1 MAFRY
6 STKLFTDF
14 LSTLKTDLGSGV
26 INLYSGAQPASPDSA
41 IGGATLIGQVTLN
54 GSGWADGSA
63 TNGLVFNTP
72 SAGQIVIATG
82 AVWKFTC
89 INAGTIGWGRFVG
102 NSSTAGLTI
111 DSGLADSTFAHP
123 RLDFSVGVTTGDAQ
137 MSKITYAVGETGVI
151 QNMTIVLSNLS

>member
-14 LSTLKTDLGSGV
+14 LAQLKTDLGNGV
-26 INLYSGAQPASPDSA
+26 INLYSGAQPASPDSS
-41 IGGATLIGQVTLN
+41 IGGATLIGQVTIN
-54 GSGWADGSA
+54 AGSWADGTT
-63 TNGLVFNTP
+63 TNGLTFNTP
-72 SAGQIVIATG
+72 SSAQILIATG

-111 DSGLADSTFAHP
+111 DSGLVDSTFVHP

-137 MSKITYAVGETGVI
+137 MSKITYAVGETGII
-151 QNMTIVLSNLS
+151 QNMTITLSNLS